1 VATGEPVESST
12 LEFKL
17 SASSRVEGERET
29 FLGAVCAYANG
40 SGGDVVFGI
49 REEDGKPV
57 ELVGVADIDQET
69 LRIDNIIRSG
79 IEPPLS
85 SFEVRRIVVGE
96 TGVVLVR
103 VGTSW
108 RRPHRLVRSRHFYG
122 RTSAGNYPL
131 SMQEVRALFLASDF
145 QLEAARSDRL
155 ARVAAITRGDT
166 GIPLKPAPK
175 IVMHITPS
183 VEARFSGRELEA
195 HADKLSPLVG
205 DAGGLSVRRELNFD
219 GLLAAT
225 RHDYIPGNTFV
236 SYVQLFR
243 DGRIEAVDAF
253 TLEGRDTLNGTG
265 MDRLLVEG
273 VRKYVAILRSFRVNP
288 PVLVFV
294 SLLDIKGFRILIDDR
309 FLDPHARPIDRGQLL
324 PTETVIESYDEP
336 VDPAMRPI
344 CDQIWNAVGVMSS
357 PSFLESG
364 LLK

>member
-1 VATGEPVESST
+1 VDAGEPVESST

-57 ELVGVADIDQET
+57 EIVGVADLDQET

-85 SFEVRRIVVGE
+85 SFEVRQILAGK

-108 RRPHRLVRSRHFYG
+108 RRPHRLVRNRHFYG

-131 SMQEVRALFLASDF
+131 SMQEIRALFLASDF

-166 GIPLKPAPK
+166 VIPLNPAPK
-175 IVMHITPS
+175 IVMHLMPS
-183 VEARFSGRELEA
+183 VEAKFSGRELNT
-195 HADKLSPLVG
+195 HADELSPLVG
-205 DAGGLSVRRELNFD
+205 EAGGLSVRRELNFD
-219 GLLAAT
+219 GLLAMT
-225 RHDYIPGNTFV
+225 RYDYRPGNNFV
-236 SYVQLFR
+236 SYAQLFR

-265 MDRLLVEG
+265 MDRLLVES
-273 VRKYVAILRSFRVNP
+273 VRKYEAILRSLRVDP
-288 PVLVFV
+288 PVLIFV

-309 FLDPHARPIDRGQLL
+309 FLDPCARPIDRHQLL
-324 PTETVIESYDEP
+324 PTETVVESYDEP
-336 VDPAMRPI
+336 VDLAMRPI
-344 CDQIWNAVGVMSS
+344 CDRIWNAVGVAAS
-357 PSFLESG
+357 PSFMESG